1 MSSPLRPIGTIC
13 ELVRLLLKG
22 HTPVSP
28 IPVEADYKL
37 DKELQQI
44 PDIEADDKRL
54 QHLLSMNCL
63 MRDCALGQRLVP
75 SCENNTEEVDCP
87 IARKGQHLIVDYYR
101 HSYYFNSVSRIIT

>member
-1 MSSPLRPIGTIC
+1 MPTPLRPIRTIVISVC
-13 ELVRLLLKG
+13 LLLKG
-22 HTPVSP
+22 NAPVGP

-54 QHLLSMNCL
+54 QHLLSMDCL
-63 MRDCALGQRLVP
+63 MRDCARRQWLVP

-87 IARKGQHLIVDYYR
+87 IAWERYYLIVDYYR
-101 HSYYFNSVSRIIT
+101 HSYYFKSVSRIIT